1 MNDTNRLREP
11 GTPGG
16 RRGWQAGRSRRWV
29 LALAV
34 AVALTPSAAAA
45 EGPLRIAATFTILAD
60 LVEQVGGDRVAVS
73 SLTPVDAE
81 VHEWE
86 LQPRNFRDLERADG
100 VFYNGYD
107 LEQWMR
113 QVRATAG
120 DQVPVVA
127 VAERSGHDT
136 LPIRIGDF
144 EGDPDPHLW
153 MDPRAVQGYV
163 SAIRDA
169 LIELDPKGEGVYRDN
184 AAAYQEELET
194 LFTQIGEKLE
204 AVPEAQRFLVTS
216 EAAFPYFA
224 EAFGFEHDGIWGT
237 NAEQE
242 GSPRQIM
249 RVIDR
254 VREWQPG
261 AVFWESTISD
271 RHVRSVADETGVE
284 IAGPLYVDSLSG
296 ADGPAADYL
305 QMMRH
310 NAETIVGALA
320 E

>member
-1 MNDTNRLREP
+1 MKDIDKP
-11 GTPGG
+11 KGPVTPGG
-16 RRGWQAGRSRRWV
+16 RRGWRVARARHGLLGLAAALV
-29 LALAV
+29 LI
-34 AVALTPSAAAA
+34 PWSAAAA
-45 EGPLRIAATFTILAD
+45 EQLRVAATFTILAD
-60 LVEQVGGDRVAVS
+60 LVEQVGGERVTVS

-86 LQPRNFRDLERADG
+86 LQPSNFRDLERADL

-120 DQVPVVA
+120 DGVPVIA
-127 VAERSGHDT
+127 VAERSGHAT
-136 LPIRIGDF
+136 LPIRTGDF

-153 MDPRAVQGYV
+153 MDPRAVEGYV
-163 SAIRDA
+163 DAIRDA
-169 LIELDPKGEGVYRDN
+169 LIELDPEGKNVYRDN
-184 AAAYQEELET
+184 AAAYRDELEALYEELKER
-194 LFTQIGEKLE
+194 LE
-204 AVPEAQRFLVTS
+204 AVPEGRRFLVTS

-224 EAFGFEHDGIWGT
+224 DAFGFEHDGIWGT

-254 VREWQPG
+254 VCEWQPA

-271 RHVRSVADETGVE
+271 RHVRSVADETGTE

-296 ADGPAADYL
+296 PGGPAASYL
-305 QMMRH
+305 QLMRH
-310 NAETIVGALA
+310 NATTIVRALT

>member
-1 MNDTNRLREP
+1 MP
-11 GTPGG
+11 GA
-16 RRGWQAGRSRRWV
+16 RRGWPVARARRAV
-29 LALAV
+29 LALA
-34 AVALTPSAAAA
+34 AAAA
-45 EGPLRIAATFTILAD
+45 LLPWKVAAGEQVRVAATFTILAD

-86 LQPRNFRDLERADG
+86 LQPRNFRDLERADL
-100 VFYNGYD
+100 VLYNGYG

-113 QVRATAG
+113 QVRATTG
-120 DQVPVVA
+120 DDVPVVA

-144 EGDPDPHLW
+144 QGDPDPHLW
-153 MDPRAVQGYV
+153 MDPRAVEGYV
-163 SAIRDA
+163 EAIRDA
-169 LIELDPKGEGVYRDN
+169 LIEVDPDGEAAYRDN
-184 AAAYQEELET
+184 ADAYQEALQALFAELT
-194 LFTQIGEKLE
+194 EKLE
-204 AVPEAQRFLVTS
+204 AVPEEHRLLVTS

-254 VREWQPG
+254 VRDWQPR
-261 AVFWESTISD
+261 ALFWESTISD
-271 RHVRSVADETGVE
+271 RHVRSVSDETGTE
-284 IAGPLYVDSLSG
+284 IAGPLYVDSLSA

-305 QMMRH
+305 QLMRH
-310 NAETIVGALA
+310 NAATIVRALT